1 MRRMMKMLTRTIQF
15 TALILLLTG
24 FLSQSNAQ
32 EKRAQTSFK
41 FISTPLAAKAA
52 GMSDAV
58 YSIEGGSESI
68 FANPATMSRQNTF
81 ANITGGQV
89 QFIADINYHYVAAS
103 FAPANGLYG
112 VFGFHVLS
120 VDYGDLQE
128 TIRTDNDR
136 GYIDIGTFSPVSFSL
151 GMSYAR
157 AISNQFSIGG
167 TVKYLG
173 MDLGTGTT
181 DIASGGALVREK
193 FKANVLAYDF
203 GVHYKTGWKSLEL
216 GFAFKNLSQEVKFD
230 TENSEIPLTF
240 RMGISMD
247 LIDLTSID
255 KEYNSLLISL
265 NANRPRDFDEQII
278 LGADYTFMKRFSL
291 RAGYLLPAEEQ
302 GISLGLGLNQPIKNG
317 IGIKVDYSY
326 TNFGIFSGVN
336 RLTVQFSF

>member
-1 MRRMMKMLTRTIQF
+1 MKMLTKTIKF
-15 TALILLLTG
+15 TALILFLTG
-24 FLSQSNAQ
+24 FMNQINAQ

-68 FANPATMSRQNTF
+68 FANPATMSRQSTF
-81 ANITGGQV
+81 ANISAGQV
-89 QFIADINYHYVAAS
+89 QFIADINYHYIAAS
-103 FAPANGLYG
+103 FAPSKGLYG
-112 VFGFHVLS
+112 VFGFHVIS

-128 TIRTDNDR
+128 TIRSDNNR
-136 GYIDIGTFSPVSFSL
+136 GYIDIGTFNPLSFSV

-157 AISNQFSIGG
+157 AISTQFSIGG

-173 MDLGTGTT
+173 MDFGTGTN
-181 DIASGGALVREK
+181 DISAAGVLVREK
-193 FKANVLAYDF
+193 YKANVLAYDF

-230 TENSEIPLTF
+230 VENSEIPLTF

-247 LIDLTSID
+247 VIDLTSINKD
-255 KEYNSLLISL
+255 YNSLLLSL
-265 NANRPRDFDEQII
+265 NANRPRDFEEQII
-278 LGADYTFMKRFSL
+278 LGLDYTFMKRFSL

-302 GISLGLGLNQPIKNG
+302 GVSFGAGIRQPIKDGMG
-317 IGIKVDYSY
+317 INVDYSY

>member
-1 MRRMMKMLTRTIQF
+1 MKKMFKRTIKF
-15 TALILLLTG
+15 TALILLLIG
-24 FLSQSNAQ
+24 FLSQTNAQ

-41 FISTPLAAKAA
+41 FISTSLTAKSA
-52 GMSDAV
+52 GMSDAI
-58 YSIEGGSESI
+58 YSIEGGAESI
-68 FANPATMSRQNTF
+68 FANPATMSRLNTF
-81 ANITGGQV
+81 ANITAGQV
-89 QFIADINYHYVAAS
+89 QFIADIKYHYAAAA
-103 FAPANGLYG
+103 FAPAKGLYG

-128 TIRTDNDR
+128 TIRANNER
-136 GYIDIGTFSPVSFSL
+136 GYIDIGNFSPVSFSV

-157 AISNQFSIGG
+157 AISTQFSIGG

-181 DIASGGALVREK
+181 DISSGGVLAREK

-240 RMGISMD
+240 RMGMSMD
-247 LIDLTSID
+247 MIDLTSLNKDYHSFI
-255 KEYNSLLISL
+255 LSL

-278 LGADYTFMKRFSL
+278 LGIDYTFYKRISF
-291 RAGYLLPAEEQ
+291 RGGYLLPAEEQ
-302 GISLGLGLNQPIKNG
+302 GVSFGVGFHQPIKNG
-317 IGIKVDYSY
+317 IGINVDYSY
-326 TNFGIFSGVN
+326 TDFGIFSGVN